1 MFGRTNHARPSL
13 PLAVADGLFSV
24 SAGWAATSLYARRS
38 LKFIIA
44 LVSLFLLLACFALFY
59 SPTTFRRA
67 PSPSFAN
74 SQDDRTPTPL
84 AKENNITDN
93 QHHHLVVTTT
103 TAAAAAAAAAT
114 TTIPFLSLT
123 AHPSLLPSSSSL
135 TPQPARP
142 GPTKP
147 ANFKIVAVIFYGRP
161 DRVEILDCYL
171 KRNLVAN
178 GGWLD
183 EVYWAP
189 NTDNQADLDWLDKL
203 VPTSPS
209 YKRITVQSE
218 EKGYAKIWDS
228 SVTDPDTLYIKID
241 DDIIF
246 IDDNAIPKLVSLKL
260 EHDHSFLVSA
270 NVVNGAPLPYHH
282 YRTGA
287 IRPYLPELAPPKDS
301 IIINNN
307 YYYNNTNTNTNTTNS
322 NVTSLRKP
330 TWRASQLPY
339 WEGPDDFEF
348 PLDVGNAP
356 YVNHRWLP
364 VHNPNKTAIYRT
376 PIQHALCSP
385 WKENRGKWSL
395 AAQQHFSFLESLER
409 NTTDVYDFARRG
421 VWDMGF
427 ERISINFI
435 AIWGRDVIDHLPLV
449 DDEGMLTKSIPK
461 RLRRPVL
468 VATGALASHYA
479 FASQVNDL
487 MQTDI
492 LSRYRAYANDLICPG
507 TLP

>member
-1 MFGRTNHARPSL
+1 MFGQSNHARTSL
-13 PLAVADGLFSV
+13 SSSVGDFALSV
-24 SAGWAATSLYARRS
+24 SAGWTAASLYARRS
-38 LKFIIA
+38 FKFIIA
-44 LVSLFLLLACFALFY
+44 FVSLFLLLACFALFFR
-59 SPTTFRRA
+59 PPTFRR
-67 PSPSFAN
+67 PLSPFAN
-74 SQDDRTPTPL
+74 SQGNHTPAPL
-84 AKENNITDN
+84 ATENITDN
-93 QHHHLVVTTT
+93 RHHLAVTP
-103 TAAAAAAAAAT
+103 TAT
-114 TTIPFLSLT
+114 PSLSLIPPPT
-123 AHPSLLPSSSSL
+123 PPSSSL
-135 TPQPARP
+135 TPQPP
-142 GPTKP
+142 KPSSSKPT
-147 ANFKIVAVIFYGRP
+147 NFKIVAVIFYGRP

-183 EVYWAP
+183 EVSWAP
-189 NTDNQADLDWLDKL
+189 NTENQADLDWLDRL

-209 YKRITVQSE
+209 YKRIPVERQA
-218 EKGYAKIWDS
+218 KGYAKIWDRT
-228 SVTDPDTLYIKID
+228 VTDADTLYIKID

-282 YRTGA
+282 HRAGA
-287 IRPYLPELAPPKDS
+287 IRPYLPELVPP
-301 IIINNN
+301 NNN
-307 YYYNNTNTNTNTTNS
+307 SNNNITNNTAYS
-322 NVTSLRKP
+322 NVTSLRQP

-348 PLDVGNAP
+348 PLEVGNAP
-356 YVNHRWLP
+356 YANHRWLP
-364 VHNPNKTAIYRT
+364 VHSEGRTAIYRT

-385 WKENRGKWSL
+385 WAENRGKWSL

-409 NTTDVYDFARRG
+409 NATDVYDFARRG

-435 AIWGRDVIDHLPLV
+435 AFWGRDVINHLPLV

-468 VATGALASHYA
+468 VATGALAAHYA

-487 MQTDI
+487 KQTDI
-492 LSRYRAYANDLICPG
+492 LSRYRAYANDMICPG

>member
-1 MFGRTNHARPSL
+1 MFGQTNHTRTVFPSSIGDFVL
-13 PLAVADGLFSV
+13 SG
-24 SAGWAATSLYARRS
+24 SAGWTATSLYARRS
-38 LKFIIA
+38 FKFIIA
-44 LVSLFLLLACFALFY
+44 FVSLFLLVACFALFY
-59 SPTTFRRA
+59 SPPTFRRP
-67 PSPSFAN
+67 PSPFAN
-74 SQDDRTPTPL
+74 SQADRTPAPL
-84 AKENNITDN
+84 ATENITDN
-93 QHHHLVVTTT
+93 HHHLVVTTT
-103 TAAAAAAAAAT
+103 TT
-114 TTIPFLSLT
+114 TTTTTTAPSLSLASPPT
-123 AHPSLLPSSSSL
+123 PLSSSL
-135 TPQPARP
+135 TPQPP
-142 GPTKP
+142 KP
-147 ANFKIVAVIFYGRP
+147 NFKIVAVIFYGRP

-189 NTDNQADLDWLDKL
+189 NTENQADLDWLDKL

-209 YKRITVQSE
+209 YKIIPVKPQ
-218 EKGYAKIWDS
+218 EKGYAKIWDHTVS
-228 SVTDPDTLYIKID
+228 DPDTLYIKID

-270 NVVNGAPLPYHH
+270 NVINGAPLPYHH

-287 IRPYLPELAPPKDS
+287 IRPYLPELAPP
-301 IIINNN
+301 NNN
-307 YYYNNTNTNTNTTNS
+307 SSHNITNNTANS
-322 NVTSLRKP
+322 NVTSLRQP

-339 WEGPDDFEF
+339 WEGADGFEF
-348 PLDVGNAP
+348 PLEVGNAP
-356 YVNHRWLP
+356 YANHRWLP
-364 VHNPNKTAIYRT
+364 VHSESRTAIYRT

-385 WKENRGKWSL
+385 WAENRGKWSL

-409 NTTDVYDFARRG
+409 NATDVYDFARRG

-449 DDEGMLTKSIPK
+449 DDEAMLTKSIPK
-461 RLRRPVL
+461 KLRRPVL
-468 VATGALASHYA
+468 VATGAIAAHYA

-487 MQTDI
+487 KQTDI
-492 LSRYRAYANDLICPG
+492 LSRYRAYANDMICLG